1 MTALALYKK
10 YLELKESDSL
20 IEALNGLYD
29 HGKQCNWKTPEQ
41 TEEEEMVLQQL
52 HQQLSGCREALIFQK
67 TLAPFSKQYIHA
79 WFSLLGLGEFF
90 SDNT

>member
-52 HQQLSGCREALIFQK
+52 HQQQKMGSGRV
-67 TLAPFSKQYIHA
+67 SKNKIA
-79 WFSLLGLGEFF
+79 
-90 SDNT
+90 

>member
-41 TEEEEMVLQQL
+41 TEEEIVGTIDQV
-52 HQQLSGCREALIFQK
+52 SGKPLEF
-67 TLAPFSKQYIHA
+67 H
-79 WFSLLGLGEFF
+79 LLRG
-90 SDNT
+90 S